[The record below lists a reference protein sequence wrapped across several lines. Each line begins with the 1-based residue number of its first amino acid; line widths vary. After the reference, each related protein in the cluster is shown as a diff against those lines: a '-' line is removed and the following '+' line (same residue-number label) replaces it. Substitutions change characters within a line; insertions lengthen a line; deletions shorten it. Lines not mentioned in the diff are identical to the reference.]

1 MKSNSEENAANN
13 ATTSQL
19 VKGFLKDNVFL
30 LDYLSRDLI
39 NVTSLAR
46 ELLPEIQKQNP
57 KATLESVSIAIKRNF
72 GGQQHRITKQLQRI
86 LSNVQITMRTD
97 IALFCLPKTAKLP
110 DIKEFKSDDVF
121 FINQGYN
128 EVTVIIDKRNSG
140 LIGGP
145 VLLQQKNL
153 ALISL
158 KDTIIDEKQNFR
170 ATPGFVD
177 AFLGNIS
184 MAGINISDIV
194 STYSQVTFV
203 VEQKFLLQVYQICQ
217 GVVNL
222 KFV

>member
-1 MKSNSEENAANN
+1 MEKNAVNN
-13 ATTSQL
+13 ATTAQL
-19 VKGFLKDNVFL
+19 VKEHLQNNVFL

-39 NVTSLAR
+39 NIASLAR
-46 ELLPEIQKQNP
+46 EILPDIQKQNP
-57 KATLESVSIAIKRNF
+57 KATLESVSIAVKRNF
-72 GGQQHRITKQLQRI
+72 GAREPQITRQLQRI

-110 DIKEFKSDDVF
+110 DIKEFQSDDVF

-128 EVTVIIDKRNSG
+128 EVTVIIDKRNSN
-140 LIGGP
+140 LIRGP

-158 KDTIIDEKQNFR
+158 KDTLISEKQNFR
-170 ATPGFVD
+170 VTPGFVS

-184 MAGINISDIV
+184 RAGINISDIV

-203 VEQKFLLQVYQICQ
+203 VEQKYLLRVYQICQ
-217 GVVNL
+217 DVVNL
-222 KFV
+222 KHL